1 VRMTETAISLSQTAK
16 AQTPLRVTIRN
27 VAELAGVSTATVSNV
42 INNTGSVSEATKQR
56 VRAVIQRTKWTPNV
70 DARNLA
76 RSTAEKPRLG
86 EIE

>member
-1 VRMTETAISLSQTAK
+1 MTTTETAMSVPQTAK
-16 AQTPLRVTIRN
+16 AQIPHRVTIGN

-76 RSTAEKPRLG
+76 RSAAEKPRPD
-86 EIE
+86 EME